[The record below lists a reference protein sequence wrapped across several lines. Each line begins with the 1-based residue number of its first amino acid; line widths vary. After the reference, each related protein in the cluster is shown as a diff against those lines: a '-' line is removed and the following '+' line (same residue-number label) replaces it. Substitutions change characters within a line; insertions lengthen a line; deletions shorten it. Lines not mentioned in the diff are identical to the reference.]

1 MAQPDRV
8 HILYE
13 SRSNNIFH
21 LLKESVW
28 EWLAV
33 IGLVV
38 AAGALEFVQPFE
50 RVAFGVNWQ
59 IAYPMSTQT
68 VPTWM
73 LAAIAVG
80 APVVAI
86 FLVSLVLKRSVFD
99 CHQSFLGLC
108 VALSFTLLFTQI
120 VKVSTGG
127 LRPDF
132 LDRCQPIYKEGD
144 VLLRVVSCTGNA
156 NDIKE
161 GRKSFFSG
169 HSSIGWAG
177 LGFLSLYLSRHLNF
191 YVKPLAPKYAVTI
204 IPIIA
209 ALLISIS
216 RVDNF
221 WHHWQDV
228 VVGGIVGAIVAVLSY
243 RSHCAHLER
252 DEIDD
257 DNHRLPGGGQT
268 SSQHRHLALHR
279 EPTGAQFTDF
289 LVSGNRSSRRSSH
302 YDSSDSL
309 RPWDP
314 SRIEGPR
321 RDSSGAAIAGGAGG
335 TGATEPSRGG
345 GSHLVDVPL
354 EGRGAPSHAQ
364 QQHGQ
369 QRVR

>member
-1 MAQPDRV
+1 MAPPDHRV

-21 LLKESVW
+21 LLRESW
-28 EWLAV
+28 LEWLAV
-33 IGLVV
+33 IVLLVASGL
-38 AAGALEFVQPFE
+38 LEFVSPFE
-50 RVAFGVNWQ
+50 RVAFGVDWQ

-73 LAAIAVG
+73 LAVLAVG
-80 APVVAI
+80 VPVLGIV
-86 FLVSLVLKRSVFD
+86 LVSLLFKRSVFD
-99 CHQSFLGLC
+99 FHQSFLGLC

-132 LDRCQPIYKEGD
+132 LDRCKPVYAAND

-156 NDIKE
+156 SDIKE

-169 HSSIGWAG
+169 HASISWAG

-191 YVKPLAPKYAVTI
+191 YKKPLAPKYAITI
-204 IPIIA
+204 IPIIV

-243 RSHCAHLER
+243 RSHCAHLE
-252 DEIDD
+252 DFAADD
-257 DNHRLPGGGQT
+257 GSGGGVGVPGQPGLPR
-268 SSQHRHLALHR
+268 HRPVSR

-289 LVSGNRSSRRSSH
+289 LVSGTSRRSSH
-302 YDSSDSL
+302 FESSDSL
-309 RPWDP
+309 RPQ
-314 SRIEGPR
+314 SIENMQR
-321 RDSSGAAIAGGAGG
+321 EDTRDSN
-335 TGATEPSRGG
+335 
-345 GSHLVDVPL
+345 HQVDMPL
-354 EGRGAPSHAQ
+354 EGRVQ
-364 QQHGQ
+364 QGQ
-369 QRVR
+369 QPRVR